1 MAGVVGVRFKQA
13 CRVYYFDPADLE
25 LLSGDWVVVES
36 ARGQELARV
45 VIAPGQVIS
54 SGMRETLKPVL
65 RKAAQ
70 EDIELASDVQQ
81 KDKEALRKAAEIV
94 TEMNLPMKVISAE
107 CNIDANHVT
116 VFFRAEERV
125 DFRDLVKRL
134 SNAMKMRVDL
144 RQAGP
149 RDAAK
154 MVGGMGRCG
163 RTLCCATFL
172 TELTP
177 VSIKMAKEQDLPLNP
192 TKISGVCGRLLCCL
206 SYEVSDYRSLRA
218 EKRAAAAAAPTGLA
232 AEGKEPVGDHAVE
245 GGEKAVQ
252 AAEPEAETGEK
263 TTGQQEPHRKR
274 RRPRR
279 RKRPMAAGTGESA
292 PAGSQPAQSAPPG
305 PSTPQGAAQQ

>member
-1 MAGVVGVRFKQA
+1 M
-13 CRVYYFDPADLE
+13 YYFDPAGLE
-25 LLSGDWVVVES
+25 LRSGDWVVVEN
-36 ARGQELARV
+36 ARGQALARV

-54 SGMRETLKPVL
+54 SGMTGTLKPVL

-81 KDKEALRKAAEIV
+81 KDKEALRKASEIV

-134 SNAMKMRVDL
+134 SNVLKMRVEL

-206 SYEVSDYRSLRA
+206 SYEVSDYRSLKA

-232 AEGKEPVGDHAVE
+232 AEGKEPVVAQAVE
-245 GGEKAVQ
+245 GGETAVE

-263 TTGQQEPHRKR
+263 ITGQQELLRKR

-292 PAGSQPAQSAPPG
+292 PAGSQPAQPAPPG
-305 PSTPQGAAQQ
+305 PSTLRLS